1 MPEYTFHEADPDNYR
16 SMMRRMEIQYVAMTS
31 EEWARYFR
39 NNGIMTQQ
47 QVLDMQS
54 KIEDRISNDESTWFQ
69 KLLGLLYYQFIL
81 PKTKELLTPKNLLKV
96 LSQLDQLLPYMPSD
110 FWKSVLKALDKV
122 AEYALAQLDK

>member
-81 PKTKELLTPKNLLKV
+81 PKSKELLTPKNLLKV

-110 FWKSVLKALDKV
+110 FWRSVLKALDKA
-122 AEYALAQLDK
+122 AEFALGRLDK